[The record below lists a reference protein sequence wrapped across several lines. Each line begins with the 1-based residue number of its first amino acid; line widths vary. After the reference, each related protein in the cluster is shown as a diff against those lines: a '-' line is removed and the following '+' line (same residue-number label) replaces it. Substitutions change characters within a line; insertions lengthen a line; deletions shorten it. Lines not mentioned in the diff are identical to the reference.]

1 MENASKALLIAG
13 SILICI
19 LLIGVGMMV
28 FSSGNDIFGS
38 ASLKM
43 SENEKLMFNQP
54 FTNYEG
60 ERVSGANVRALIRQ
74 AISNNSANKDV
85 EGKLVSI
92 SIDGTAI
99 TATPEALNTN
109 EMSAASAKVNTGA
122 TYKVVLEYNESGLV
136 NNVIATKNG
145 AKK

>member
-1 MENASKALLIAG
+1 M
-13 SILICI
+13 
-19 LLIGVGMMV
+19 
-28 FSSGNDIFGS
+28 D
-38 ASLKM
+38 
-43 SENEKLMFNQP
+43 ENEKLMFNQP

-60 ERVSGANVRALIRQ
+60 ERVSGSNVRALIRQ
-74 AISNNSANKDV
+74 AISNNSANQDV
-85 EGKLVSI
+85 DGKLVSI

-122 TYKVVLEYNESGLV
+122 TYKVVLEYNEYGLV
-136 NNVIATKNG
+136 NNIVATKNG

>member
-85 EGKLVSI
+85 EGKLV
-92 SIDGTAI
+92 
-99 TATPEALNTN
+99 
-109 EMSAASAKVNTGA
+109 
-122 TYKVVLEYNESGLV
+122 
-136 NNVIATKNG
+136 
-145 AKK
+145 

>member
-1 MENASKALLIAG
+1 
-13 SILICI
+13 
-19 LLIGVGMMV
+19 MV

-60 ERVSGANVRALIRQ
+60 ERVSGSNVRALIRQ
-74 AISNNSANKDV
+74 AISNNSANQDV

-99 TATPEALNTN
+99 TATPEELNTN
-109 EMSAASAKVNTGA
+109 AMSAASAKVNTGA
-122 TYKVVLEYNESGLV
+122 TYTVVLEYNEAGLV
-136 NNVIATKNG
+136 NNVVATKNG